1 MNIRQQLYKKNRLA
15 GMNEYN
21 SARAAGYSE
30 AYSRNA
36 RPEKVVKGCLA
47 DAFEQAGLTDK
58 ALIAHANAGMNANKV
73 ISCNVIAPNGEAM
86 SDAHGTTKDFIDV
99 PDWGNRHKYFET
111 VLKLTDRMKEKA
123 AIEINTYTQIWNA
136 ALDKM
141 KVIDERGRI
150 SRAKV

>member
-1 MNIRQQLYKKNRLA
+1 MNQ
-15 GMNEYN
+15 YN
-21 SARAAGYSE
+21 AARAAGYSHNY
-30 AYSRNA
+30 ANKGGGRI
-36 RPEKVVKGCLA
+36 EKLGKVGMA
-47 DAFEQAGLTDK
+47 EAFEQAGLTDR
-58 ALIAHANAGMNANKV
+58 ALIIHANEGLNATKV
-73 ISCNVIAPNGEAM
+73 ISCNVIAPSGEGM